1 MSHQKI
7 IDENQQ
13 KSLEIEE
20 LQQKNLRLSVK
31 NETNEV
37 KMKQLVDKL
46 ANSKLSIDEGNYST
60 ACTSQQEIQCL
71 ICGKSI
77 EPGEDQSI
85 RCPLCKRRF
94 HSKCAI
100 NWLKEHQQCPAC
112 NGKLPKF

>member
-85 RCPLCKRRF
+85 RCPL
-94 HSKCAI
+94 
-100 NWLKEHQQCPAC
+100 LC
-112 NGKLPKF
+112 NQLAQRASTVSSMQWEASEILNS